1 MKKGH
6 EIGYLILNRVAALNQ
21 ALKVSGG
28 GGGGGGG
35 GTPLT
40 KLPLSTRLPRMST
53 KHWLRADTRIFNL
66 PSLKKR

>member
-21 ALKVSGG
+21 ALKVS
-28 GGGGGGG
+28 GG

>member
-21 ALKVSGG
+21 ALKVS
-28 GGGGGGG
+28 GGG

>member
-28 GGGGGGG
+28 GGGW
-35 GTPLT
+35 
-40 KLPLSTRLPRMST
+40 LPYERGEDARRL
-53 KHWLRADTRIFNL
+53 A
-66 PSLKKR
+66 